1 MSKIEKIHLN
11 IDNKTTCYVKYSD
24 YKKMIQSYEDKLKQ
38 YKKEVIED
46 TSKNTSVGSIINY
59 NGFEWYIIEE
69 KEDSIVLFMKE
80 RMSEDLIKEL
90 FTDTRMID
98 DDYDVQFSRDEK
110 NNDWKDSYIRQV
122 LNTKFLEKFIIDDLV
137 LMKTKYDSDKESNDY
152 IRLITID
159 EFEKLELSVRKAN
172 DKFGYWI
179 MSPRG
184 FSASTAAA
192 IEFYADSTGYAG
204 VWGFVTGTN
213 GVRPVIQVKKDV
225 LGG

>member
-11 IDNKTTCYVKYSD
+11 IDNKKNCYVKYSD

-80 RMSEDLIKEL
+80 RISEDLIKEL

-98 DDYDVQFSRDEK
+98 YEYDVRFSRDEK

-137 LMKTKYDSDKESNDY
+137 LMKTKYDSDKESIDY

-159 EFEKLELSVRKAN
+159 EFEKLELSIRKAN

-179 MSPRG
+179 MSPS
-184 FSASTAAA
+184 FFIASSAAA
-192 IEFYADSTGYAG
+192 YEFYARSAGYASS
-204 VWGFVTGTN
+204 GFVTN
-213 GVRPVIQVKKDV
+213 ALGVRPVIQVKKDV

>member
-46 TSKNTSVGSIINY
+46 TSKNTSVNY

-90 FTDTRMID
+90 FTDTRLID
-98 DDYDVQFSRDEK
+98 SDYDVRFSRDEK

-137 LMKTKYDSDKESNDY
+137 LMKTKYDSDKESDDY

-159 EFEKLELSVRKAN
+159 EFEKLELSVRKVN
-172 DKFGYWI
+172 DKFGYWL
-179 MSPRG
+179 MSPRY
-184 FSASTAAA
+184 
-192 IEFYADSTGYAG
+192 FYAATTGAYVFIANLAGYANYIW
-204 VWGFVTGTN
+204 VANTY

>member
-11 IDNKTTCYVKYSD
+11 IDNKKTCYVKYSD

-38 YKKEVIED
+38 YKEVIED

-98 DDYDVQFSRDEK
+98 ADYDVRFSRDEK

-137 LMKTKYDSDKESNDY
+137 LMKTKYDSDKESDDY

-159 EFEKLELSVRKAN
+159 EFEKLELSVRKVN
-172 DKFGYWI
+172 DKFGYWL
-179 MSPRG
+179 MSPSNFFATYTTALE
-184 FSASTAAA
+184 FSAN
-192 IEFYADSTGYAG
+192 STGYAYYG
-204 VWGFVTGTN
+204 WVASTF

>member
-11 IDNKTTCYVKYSD
+11 IDNKKTCYVKYSD
-24 YKKMIQSYEDKLKQ
+24 YKKMIQSYEDKLNQ
-38 YKKEVIED
+38 YKEVIED

-69 KEDSIVLFMKE
+69 KDDSFVLFMKE

-98 DDYDVQFSRDEK
+98 GDYDVQFSRDEK

-159 EFEKLELSVRKAN
+159 EFEKLELSVRKVN

-179 MSPRG
+179 MSPRN
-184 FSASTAAA
+184 FYAAA
-192 IEFYADSTGYAG
+192 TSAFVFFATSAGYANND
-204 VWGFVTGTN
+204 WVTSTI